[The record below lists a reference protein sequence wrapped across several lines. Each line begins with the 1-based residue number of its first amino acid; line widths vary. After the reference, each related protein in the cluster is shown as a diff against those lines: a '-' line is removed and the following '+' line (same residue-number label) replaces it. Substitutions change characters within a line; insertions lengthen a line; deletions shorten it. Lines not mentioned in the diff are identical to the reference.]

1 MKRIIYLLFS
11 VLLFAQCSTIAPLL
25 EQKTSVEKTVINRD
39 SITKTIINNAI
50 NDRLTVPV
58 IASKTNDAN
67 FDFLVNSKIDE
78 ILSKLNTSKSS
89 GDNGY
94 NFYYDLL
101 NRQLQLETKIGQ
113 TKSEQNKTTKDT
125 DQTKSE
131 LNIKPVIVNK
141 PYNLAEKM
149 IFSLGLFAFVYFGF
163 RLFLFIKSKSPLFV

>member
-11 VLLFAQCSTIAPLL
+11 ILFVQCSTIAPLL
-25 EQKTSVEKTVINRD
+25 EQKTSVEKTVVNRD
-39 SITKTIINNAI
+39 SITKTIVNNAI
-50 NDRLTVPV
+50 NDRLTLPV

-113 TKSEQNKTTKDT
+113 TTNEQNKTVKDAEK
-125 DQTKSE
+125 TKSD
-131 LNIKPVIVNK
+131 LSIKPIMVDK
-141 PYNLAEKM
+141 PYNLAEKI
-149 IFSLGLFAFVYFGF
+149 IFSLGLFAFIYFGF